1 MSDLQQRVITALVLV
16 SVSLSALYYIPWLP
30 FNVILLIV
38 ALMIAHEW
46 SNLVAW
52 QHQIKR
58 PMMMTAVAV
67 VSACCFFLPH
77 FPILLVGTFVTLWYF
92 TAVLAYQFL
101 GSSLSINRASVSFVL
116 GVLSLVTFVKA
127 VDFLRG
133 HGAHGSL
140 WIFYPIFLSMAVD
153 TSGYLIGRSWG
164 SHKLIPKVSP
174 KKSWEGLIAGFFV
187 GMLLSV
193 FASFLVL
200 PSDVTRGYLIC
211 LSFFCLVASVFGDL
225 SISLLKRL
233 ANVKDSGN
241 LLPGHGG
248 LLDRFDSIMPCMLVF
263 AFGLVLATH

>member
-38 ALMIAHEW
+38 ALMIVHEW

-52 QHQIKR
+52 QHQIKL
-58 PMMMTAVAV
+58 PLMIFA
-67 VSACCFFLPH
+67 VSALSVCGFFLPH
-77 FPILLVGTFVTLWYF
+77 FPILSVGTLVALWYF
-92 TAVLAYQFL
+92 SAVLTYQIL
-101 GSSLSINRASVSFVL
+101 GLSLLIKRPSVSFFL
-116 GVLSLVTFVKA
+116 GVLSLVAFVKA

-140 WIFYPIFLSMAVD
+140 WIFYPILLSMAVD
-153 TSGYLIGRSWG
+153 TSGYFVGRSWG

-187 GMLLSV
+187 GMLVSV
-193 FASFLVL
+193 FTSFLVL
-200 PSDVTRGYLIC
+200 PTDVSRGYFIC